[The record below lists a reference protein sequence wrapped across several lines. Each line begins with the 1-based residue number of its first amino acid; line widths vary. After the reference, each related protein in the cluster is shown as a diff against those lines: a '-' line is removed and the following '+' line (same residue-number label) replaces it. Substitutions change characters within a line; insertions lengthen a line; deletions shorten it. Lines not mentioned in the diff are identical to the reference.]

1 MAKKFV
7 RVGAPIRPNPVHVEI
22 YREKFERYKHLR
34 ALVLEEM
41 TRR

>member
-7 RVGAPIRPNPVHVEI
+7 RVGAPIQPNAAHVEI

-34 ALVLEEM
+34 ALLLQEM